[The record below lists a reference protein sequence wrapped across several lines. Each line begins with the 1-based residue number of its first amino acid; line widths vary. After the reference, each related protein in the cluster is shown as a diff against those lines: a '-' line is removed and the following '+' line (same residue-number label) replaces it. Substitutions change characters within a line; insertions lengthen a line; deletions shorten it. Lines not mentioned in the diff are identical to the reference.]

1 MPKRRPE
8 DPDALA
14 PIRVEAVPR
23 RGLSR
28 QEAARYV
35 GISTTTFDKLVHEGK
50 MPQPFRIGARTIW
63 DLRKLDAAF
72 DVLSGPE
79 EVDSFAD
86 WEEWSRS
93 QPEPPKGRQAAKQAG
108 IDAHAAII
116 QARKDAR
123 RRGPEPL
130 MSEQFPG
137 YHHVYTPD
145 TLAERW
151 KCSAALV
158 RGMVQR
164 GELAGVKYGGK
175 LIRITAATVV
185 AYEDANTVHAKR

>member
-1 MPKRRPE
+1 MPE
-8 DPDALA
+8 
-14 PIRVEAVPR
+14 
-23 RGLSR
+23 
-28 QEAARYV
+28 
-35 GISTTTFDKLVHEGK
+35 
-50 MPQPFRIGARTIW
+50 PFRIGTRTIW

-79 EVDSFAD
+79 EADSFAD
-86 WEEWSRS
+86 WVPSS
-93 QPEPPKGRQAAKQAG
+93 PEQNRGRQPAKQAAL
-108 IDAHAAII
+108 DAHAAII

-151 KCSAALV
+151 QCSATLI

-164 GELAGVKYGGK
+164 GELAGTKYGGK

-185 AYEDANTVHAKR
+185 AYESANTVHTKR